1 MSKHLLLWSPGI
13 EAHYGRPSANL
24 GDLIIE
30 EAVLDE
36 LKSVFPEWRIS
47 KIATHMRLGP
57 AERHLARQADLI
69 VVGGSNLLSSYMDGY
84 FQWDLTLANAWAA
97 RGAVLM
103 GAGWWKDQGVP
114 NRYTKVLLNTVLSRR
129 YSHSVR
135 DGQALRLLKSAHI
148 PKVINTACPTMWALA
163 RMDTAA
169 IRTAPARKVLCMITD
184 YYPEPELDR
193 ALFATLK
200 AAYDTVYLWPQGMG
214 DALYV
219 KELGFD
225 GILLDPTLESFNQL
239 LRDEPELD
247 YVGTRLHGGVRCL
260 RNGKRCLTL
269 EVDNRARE
277 IGKDTGLPTV
287 AREDIAG
294 IANWTRG
301 SEPVRLRLPLEAI
314 EAWKAQFAGLK
325 EA

>member
-1 MSKHLLLWSPGI
+1 MSKHLVLWSPGI
-13 EAHYGRPSANL
+13 ENHQGRPSANL

-36 LKSVFPEWRIS
+36 LKSVFTDWRIS

-57 AERHLARQADLI
+57 AQRRLVREADLV

-97 RGAVLM
+97 RGTVLM

-114 NRYTKVLLNTVLSRR
+114 NRYTKILLNTVLSRR
-129 YSHSVR
+129 YTHSVR
-135 DGQALRLLKSAHI
+135 DSQAQKLLKSAWI
-148 PKVINTACPTMWALA
+148 PKVSNTACPTMWALA

-184 YYPEPELDR
+184 YYPEPELDK
-193 ALFATLK
+193 ALFDTLK

-214 DALYV
+214 DYRYALG
-219 KELGFD
+219 LGFD
-225 GILLDPTLESFNQL
+225 GVMLEPSLDALNQL

-277 IGKDTGLPTV
+277 IARDTGLPTV
-287 AREDIAG
+287 PRADIAG
-294 IANWTRG
+294 IAAWTKG
-301 SEPVRLRLPLEAI
+301 SEPVRLRLPLDTI
-314 EAWKAQFAGLK
+314 NAWKAQFAGLTRS
-325 EA
+325 